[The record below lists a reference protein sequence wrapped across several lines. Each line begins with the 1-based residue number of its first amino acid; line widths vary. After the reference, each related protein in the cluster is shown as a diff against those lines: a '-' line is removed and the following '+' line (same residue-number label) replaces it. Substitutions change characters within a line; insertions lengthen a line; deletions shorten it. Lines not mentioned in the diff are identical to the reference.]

1 MSNNGFWIKAVP
13 ETATQAE
20 VQFGSDKA
28 AALVK
33 SAILNYLSSFLKKD
47 GKNRR
52 YIPAAFPTMDVYLSD
67 EVKQNAV
74 DDPSKKFLKLSALY
88 ERVKETLPCILLDDQ
103 SVTFKPAGLGAL
115 TGTSLIRESTKLWF
129 HSVRDVT
136 VSIIIGANDLTTC
149 TNIRDSVSIM
159 LGDICKFICGNILL
173 NDKDDHS
180 SWQVIL
186 NTPNQQD
193 LGSIERIPAGTGE
206 SANNFVYFSQ
216 NTVSC
221 RFESS
226 YAIQIPA
233 TSHFLTEKTWDM
245 SVLAPD
251 EVRLGESGDIKIVN
265 ARPFGLRLF
274 VSDEN
279 IALLNRTSPT
289 TFKLLGRKRG
299 TVTLQLLD
307 ETCSVQERINPVIKV
322 NNHKEL
328 FSKDITII

>member
-1 MSNNGFWIKAVP
+1 MGKSFWIKAVP

-20 VQFGSDKA
+20 VQFGSDRA
-28 AALVK
+28 AALTK
-33 SAILNYLSSFLKKD
+33 SAILNYLSSFLSKD
-47 GKNRR
+47 GKNRN
-52 YIPAAFPTMDVYLSD
+52 YIPSAFPTMDVYLSD
-67 EVKQNAV
+67 EFKQNTV

-103 SVTFKPAGLGAL
+103 SVGFKPAGLGAL
-115 TGTSLIRESTKLWF
+115 SGTELIKENTNLWF

-173 NDKDDHS
+173 NDRDSQS

-193 LGSIERIPAGTGE
+193 LGSVERIPAGTGE
-206 SANNFVYFSQ
+206 SATNLVYFTQ
-216 NTVSC
+216 GTVSC

-226 YAIQIPA
+226 YAMQMPA
-233 TSHFLTEKTWDM
+233 TSHILTETKWDM

-251 EVRLGESGDIKIVN
+251 EIQLGTSGDIKLIN

-274 VSDEN
+274 VSDGN
-279 IALLNRTSPT
+279 IALLQQTSPT
-289 TFKLLGRKRG
+289 TFKLLGRKKG

-307 ETCSVQERINPVIKV
+307 EHSLVQEISNPVIK
-322 NNHKEL
+322 NYKPKIL

>member
-1 MSNNGFWIKAVP
+1 MAKGFWIRAVP

-20 VQFGSDKA
+20 IQYGSDRA

-33 SAILNYLSSFLKKD
+33 KALLDYLTSFLSKE

-52 YIPAAFPTMDVYLSD
+52 YIPAAFPIMDVYLTD
-67 EVKQNAV
+67 EFKQNTV

-103 SVTFKPAGLGAL
+103 AVVYKPQGLGRLA
-115 TGTSLIRESTKLWF
+115 GTTLNKKDESTQLWF

-149 TNIRDSVSIM
+149 TNIRDSISIM
-159 LGDICKFICGNILL
+159 LGDLCTQICGNLL
-173 NDKDDHS
+173 LQDKDNNS
-180 SWQVIL
+180 NWQVIL

-193 LGSIERIPAGTGE
+193 LGSIERIPAGSGE
-206 SANNFVYFSQ
+206 SANNLVYFTQ

-226 YAIQIPA
+226 YAMQMPA
-233 TSHFLTEKTWDM
+233 TQHFLTEKTWDM

-251 EVRLGESGDIKIVN
+251 EIPIGTSGDIKIVN
-265 ARPFGLRLF
+265 ARPFGIRLF

-279 IALLNRTSPT
+279 IALLQQTSPKT
-289 TFKLLGRKRG
+289 YKLLGRKKG
-299 TVTLQLLD
+299 TVKLQLLD
-307 ETCSVQERINPVIKV
+307 EHSLVQESSNPVYQYKSKV
-322 NNHKEL
+322 L